1 MQVSSET
8 QNNSATGEE
17 ALDVKDNSNNEEIIK
32 GDTEEES
39 KVEANLEKKEESKE
53 DPKKEEPKKDDELKT
68 FESAAESTGG
78 KFDTDTLIAASAKLE
93 ATIESLEANTPNE
106 EEFYKNLDNLLSEDE
121 KQLVFNDD
129 KTEYF
134 KAVDKHKQEF
144 LSSSKVDT
152 TKQKQE
158 LKVIQDNLAISKA
171 IDTVLKD
178 PDYKDFNFVELQ
190 RFYTED
196 LSGKEQKALDEG
208 TTKENLPDAL
218 KKMYNLYKTKN
229 PLNIKKS
236 DNPGIPDT
244 SNISKTSIED
254 KQEIE
259 NKKADEKYRNS
270 VGFRKL

>member
-1 MQVSSET
+1 MQVSSDTET

-17 ALDVKDNSNNEEIIK
+17 TLDAKDNSNNEEIIK
-32 GDTEEES
+32 GDTEES
-39 KVEANLEKKEESKE
+39 KAEANLEKKEESKE
-53 DPKKEEPKKDDELKT
+53 EPKKEDEPKT

-78 KFDTDTLIAASAKLE
+78 KFDTTTLIAASAKLE

-106 EEFYKNLDNLLSEDE
+106 DEFYKSIDSLLSEDE
-121 KQLVFNDD
+121 KQLLFNDD

-134 KAVDKHKQEF
+134 KAIEKHKQEF

-158 LKVIQDNLAISKA
+158 LEVIQGNLAISKA

-178 PDYKDFNFVELQ
+178 SDYKDFNFVELQ

-196 LSGKEQKALDEG
+196 LSGKEQRELDEG
-208 TTKENLPDAL
+208 TTKENLPEAL

-236 DNPGIPDT
+236 DNPNIPDT

-254 KQEIE
+254 NQEIV
-259 NKKADEKYRNS
+259 NKKEDEKYRNN

>member
-1 MQVSSET
+1 MDIKTDDTNSEIE
-8 QNNSATGEE
+8 NNSAAGEE
-17 ALDVKDNSNNEEIIK
+17 ALENKDTSNN
-32 GDTEEES
+32 
-39 KVEANLEKKEESKE
+39 KEETKVDSKEEGSKEETKKE
-53 DPKKEEPKKDDELKT
+53 DPKKEDEGKEEPKT
-68 FESAAESTGG
+68 FENAAESTGG
-78 KFDTDTLIAASAKLE
+78 KFDTNTLIAASAKLE

-106 EEFYKNLDNLLSEDE
+106 EEFYKNIDNLLSEDE
-121 KQLVFNDD
+121 KQLIFNDD

-134 KAVDKHKQEF
+134 KAVSKHKEAF
-144 LSSSKVDT
+144 LSDSKVDT
-152 TKQKQE
+152 SKQKQE
-158 LKVIQDNLAISKA
+158 LETIQGNLAISQA
-171 IDTVLKD
+171 IDSVLKD

-229 PLNIKKS
+229 PINIKKS
-236 DNPGIPDT
+236 DNPDIPDT

-254 KQEIE
+254 KQEIV
-259 NKKADEKYRNS
+259 NKKEDEKYRNN